1 MTTEV
6 KDFKVKNGLLV
17 NNGGSFGG
25 TVTVATPT
33 ANEHAA
39 TKEYVD
45 SAISNAASNTIF
57 SDTPPANPSNGDT
70 WFNTFVDRLNVY
82 YEATGWLTLATSN
95 DLQEIPDHI
104 HDTAID
110 GTGRIVTI
118 FWDGQWYNSPQ
129 IQSLDGGSPDSTTWD
144 FVFDGGSA
152 VDNFN

>member
-1 MTTEV
+1 MATNN
-6 KDFKVKNGLLV
+6 KDFKVKNGLNVAL
-17 NNGGSFGG
+17 GGSFGG
-25 TVTVATPT
+25 TVTVDTPT
-33 ANEHAA
+33 ENTHAA
-39 TKEYVD
+39 TKLYVD
-45 SAISNAASNTIF
+45 NAIANQPSPTVF
-57 SDTPPANPSNGDT
+57 SDTAPENPSNGDT

-82 YEATGWLTLATSN
+82 YEETGWLTLATSN

-152 VDNFN
+152 TDNFN

>member
-1 MTTEV
+1 MATTS
-6 KDFKVKNGLLV
+6 KDFKVKNGLSVAL
-17 NNGGSFGG
+17 GGSFGG
-25 TVTVATPT
+25 AVQVGTPT
-33 ANEHAA
+33 ETYHAT

-45 SAISNAASNTIF
+45 QFVGVVSGA
-57 SDTPPANPSNGDT
+57 TPPADPVNGNQWFDTTVERLKFYYNGD
-70 WFNTFVDRLNVY
+70 WI
-82 YEATGWLTLATSN
+82 TLATSN
-95 DLQEIPDHI
+95 DLDNIPDHI

-144 FVFDGGSA
+144 FVFDGGLA

>member
-1 MTTEV
+1 MATNS
-6 KDFKVKNGLLV
+6 KDFKVKNGLVV
-17 NNGGSFGG
+17 NDGGSFGG

-33 ANEHAA
+33 SNAHAA
-39 TKEYVD
+39 TKQYVD
-45 SAISNAASNTIF
+45 SAVAEAGSTVF
-57 SDTPPANPSNGDT
+57 SETAPANPSNGDK
-70 WFNTFVDRLNVY
+70 WFNTLVERLNIY
-82 YEATGWLTLATSN
+82 YENTGWLTLATSN
-95 DLQEIPDHI
+95 DLQDIPDHI

-129 IQSLDGGSPDSTTWD
+129 IQSLDGGAPDSTTFD